1 MWGFPT
7 IRHLILRCSISKS
20 KNWILSFMQQ
30 LLQTTNLFRLLINI
44 TKKLKSMSESELVSK
59 LLEASPTTTPNND
72 SEDMHIDI
80 LQVHDSVTNESD
92 PTSIG
97 FSCKEDA
104 CNSLPTIPIA
114 SDLLQVD
121 LQPSL
126 QTPPASSSNNP
137 RDPHDLMW
145 WREGI
150 NLDKTNLVLM
160 GFSKGCVVLNQ
171 VSERKYFENVE
182 EQ

>member
-1 MWGFPT
+1 
-7 IRHLILRCSISKS
+7 
-20 KNWILSFMQQ
+20 
-30 LLQTTNLFRLLINI
+30 
-44 TKKLKSMSESELVSK
+44 MSESELVSK
-59 LLEASPTTTPNND
+59 LLEASPSSTANND

-80 LQVHDSVTNESD
+80 LQVHDSVTSETD

-114 SDLLQVD
+114 SDLTPDLLQSD
-121 LQPSL
+121 LQPTL
-126 QTPPASSSNNP
+126 QTPPASTSNNP

-145 WREGI
+145 WREGV
-150 NLDKTNLVLM
+150 NLDKANLVLM

-171 VSERKYFENVE
+171 VSKRRKLQRFSCLLTDFDSSLFMNFTT
-182 EQ
+182 

>member
-1 MWGFPT
+1 
-7 IRHLILRCSISKS
+7 
-20 KNWILSFMQQ
+20 
-30 LLQTTNLFRLLINI
+30 
-44 TKKLKSMSESELVSK
+44 MSESELVSK
-59 LLEASPTTTPNND
+59 LLEASPAINND

-80 LQVHDSVTNESD
+80 LQVHDTVTNESD

-97 FSCKEDA
+97 FACKDDT
-104 CNSLPTIPIA
+104 CNTLPTIPIA
-114 SDLLQVD
+114 SDLTPDILQGD

-126 QTPPASSSNNP
+126 QTPPSTTVSTPSNNP

-150 NLDKTNLVLM
+150 NLDKANLVLM

-171 VSERKYFENVE
+171 VSKNCETSVNSILMIMAFVSVYL
-182 EQ
+182 

>member
-1 MWGFPT
+1 
-7 IRHLILRCSISKS
+7 
-20 KNWILSFMQQ
+20 
-30 LLQTTNLFRLLINI
+30 
-44 TKKLKSMSESELVSK
+44 MSESELVSK
-59 LLEASPTTTPNND
+59 LLEASPVPTND

-80 LQVHDSVTNESD
+80 LQVHDTVTNESD
-92 PTSIG
+92 PASIG

-114 SDLLQVD
+114 SDLTPDLLQGD

-126 QTPPASSSNNP
+126 QTPPCTTTTPSSNNP

-145 WREGI
+145 WRENV

-171 VSERKYFENVE
+171 VSEAQCEILVELCPSNDEIFASYF
-182 EQ
+182 

>member
-1 MWGFPT
+1 
-7 IRHLILRCSISKS
+7 
-20 KNWILSFMQQ
+20 
-30 LLQTTNLFRLLINI
+30 
-44 TKKLKSMSESELVSK
+44 MSESELVSK
-59 LLEASPTTTPNND
+59 LLEASPAPSND

-80 LQVHDSVTNESD
+80 LQVHDTVTSEND
-92 PTSIG
+92 PTSLG

-114 SDLLQVD
+114 SDLTPDLLQGD

-126 QTPPASSSNNP
+126 QTAAPTPSSNP

-145 WREGI
+145 WRESI
-150 NLDKTNLVLM
+150 NLDKSNLVLM

-171 VSERKYFENVE
+171 VSEIVE
-182 EQ
+182 AAELSC

>member
-1 MWGFPT
+1 
-7 IRHLILRCSISKS
+7 
-20 KNWILSFMQQ
+20 
-30 LLQTTNLFRLLINI
+30 
-44 TKKLKSMSESELVSK
+44 MSESELVSK
-59 LLEASPTTTPNND
+59 LLEASPTTSND

-80 LQVHDSVTNESD
+80 MVHDSVASD
-92 PTSIG
+92 SDATTIG

-114 SDLLQVD
+114 SDLTSDLLQGD

-126 QTPPASSSNNP
+126 QTPPSTTTSSPSSNNP

-145 WREGI
+145 WRESI
-150 NLDKTNLVLM
+150 NLDKSNLVLM

-171 VSERKYFENVE
+171 VSEILAIVAPSIQLLTNC
-182 EQ
+182 

>member
-1 MWGFPT
+1 
-7 IRHLILRCSISKS
+7 
-20 KNWILSFMQQ
+20 
-30 LLQTTNLFRLLINI
+30 
-44 TKKLKSMSESELVSK
+44 MSESELVSK
-59 LLEASPTTTPNND
+59 LFEASPTPSTNND

-80 LQVHDSVTNESD
+80 LQVHDSGTNENE
-92 PTSIG
+92 TTTIG
-97 FSCKEDA
+97 FSCKEDS

-114 SDLLQVD
+114 SDLSSDLLQSD

-126 QTPPASSSNNP
+126 QTPPASTSNNP

-171 VSERKYFENVE
+171 VSKHGNFQQKKQQN
-182 EQ
+182 

>member
-1 MWGFPT
+1 
-7 IRHLILRCSISKS
+7 
-20 KNWILSFMQQ
+20 
-30 LLQTTNLFRLLINI
+30 
-44 TKKLKSMSESELVSK
+44 MSESELVSK
-59 LLEASPTTTPNND
+59 LLEASPTTTANND

-80 LQVHDSVTNESD
+80 LQVHDSVTNETDS
-92 PTSIG
+92 TTIG

-114 SDLLQVD
+114 SDLTPDLLQGD

-126 QTPPASSSNNP
+126 QTPPASTSNNP

-150 NLDKTNLVLM
+150 NLDKANLVLM

-171 VSERKYFENVE
+171 VSEEPSKTPRTQMN
-182 EQ
+182 

>member
-1 MWGFPT
+1 
-7 IRHLILRCSISKS
+7 
-20 KNWILSFMQQ
+20 
-30 LLQTTNLFRLLINI
+30 
-44 TKKLKSMSESELVSK
+44 MSESELVSK
-59 LLEASPTTTPNND
+59 LLEASPTTMANND

-114 SDLLQVD
+114 SDLTPDLLQGD

-126 QTPPASSSNNP
+126 QTPPASTSNNP

-150 NLDKTNLVLM
+150 NLDKANLVLM

-171 VSERKYFENVE
+171 VSEKTSTFQRTKSANRFHFSLFMNFTT
-182 EQ
+182 

>member
-1 MWGFPT
+1 
-7 IRHLILRCSISKS
+7 
-20 KNWILSFMQQ
+20 
-30 LLQTTNLFRLLINI
+30 
-44 TKKLKSMSESELVSK
+44 MSESELVSK
-59 LLEASPTTTPNND
+59 LLEASPTTNND

-80 LQVHDSVTNESD
+80 LQVHDSVSSESD
-92 PTSIG
+92 ATTIG

-114 SDLLQVD
+114 SDLTQGD

-126 QTPPASSSNNP
+126 QTPPSTTTSSPLSNNP

-145 WREGI
+145 WRESI
-150 NLDKTNLVLM
+150 NLDKSNLVLM

-171 VSERKYFENVE
+171 VSEIPGESCAKPGELVC
-182 EQ
+182 

>member
-1 MWGFPT
+1 
-7 IRHLILRCSISKS
+7 
-20 KNWILSFMQQ
+20 
-30 LLQTTNLFRLLINI
+30 
-44 TKKLKSMSESELVSK
+44 MSESELVSK
-59 LLEASPTTTPNND
+59 LLEASPAPTIE

-80 LQVHDSVTNESD
+80 LQVHDNSTSESD
-92 PTSIG
+92 PTNIG

-114 SDLLQVD
+114 SDLTPDLLQSD

-126 QTPPASSSNNP
+126 QTPPSTTASSPSSNNP

-150 NLDKTNLVLM
+150 NLDKSNLVLM

-171 VSERKYFENVE
+171 VSD
-182 EQ
+182 